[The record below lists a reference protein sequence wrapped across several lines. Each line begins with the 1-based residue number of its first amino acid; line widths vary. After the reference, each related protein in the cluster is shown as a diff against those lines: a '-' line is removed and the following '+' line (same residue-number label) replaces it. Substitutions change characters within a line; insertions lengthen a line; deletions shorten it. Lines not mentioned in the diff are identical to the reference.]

1 MSPAPRYLLNGFRI
15 EFSGPTL
22 TAYVQE
28 LPDPKQVA
36 ELRERLGEQWF
47 FWREGKQ
54 VFGIPKT
61 PEPTGRFGTRV
72 ELASVDHLRLVA
84 ARIADLLPQKFP
96 RYSALRRRPFS
107 FLSQQD
113 EIVSAIRARLP
124 QLPEILTGFTI
135 KPKFELDARIV
146 EQEDGKPYIGVF
158 VDVRT
163 RWTIRAPID
172 ELQAAGVDLEGL
184 YVVRRN
190 PTNDERRLVG
200 RIGSVERAS
209 VRLLESFEGLASIP
223 VEEVWL
229 EGSRHSF
236 GRCLKTL
243 LGARHIA
250 FEEERTRQEAQLF
263 AGPAIKKLLDRMGDY
278 LRKASPFDLGGGLT
292 CSVTET
298 IAAINSDGY
307 QTVIASGPVEYCFDA
322 ARTKRDEY
330 AWRGLEKWG
339 PFSRDSFP
347 KRSPLILVLFPDT
360 VQGSVEAFVR
370 ALRDGIT
377 GLVNSRYSAGFAKIF
392 SLANP
397 RFELR
402 RVSTLSK
409 TERPCLKYRTA
420 IEEALAGGAQPPD
433 AAIVVVLD
441 EHARLG
447 DTENPYL
454 YAKAT
459 ALLGSVPTQEVR
471 LSTLEQSPKQLQYI
485 LQNVGTA
492 LYAKMGGTP
501 WTVNQDL
508 TINDEIV
515 IGMGTC
521 ELSGSRFED
530 RQRFVG
536 ITTVFRGDGNYLL
549 ANVSRECAYDE
560 YPTVLRDSTLNILRE
575 IKVRNGWQA
584 GDTVRIVFHTFKP
597 LKKVEIADI
606 ARECVAAL
614 ENEHLIEFAFLTVS
628 LEHPF
633 TLLDLAQAGLK
644 SWKGGRKAVYVP
656 ERGIIAQLGRYTR
669 LVCTTGPF
677 LVKLEDAPLPK
688 PLLVRLHS
696 ASTFRDLSYLSAQ
709 VLKFTSLSWRSTLPA
724 KKPVTTYYSDLI
736 AELLAR
742 LRHVPGWSPEVLNLR
757 LRSSRWFL

>member
-1 MSPAPRYLLNGFRI
+1 MSSTPRYLLNGFRV
-15 EFSGPTL
+15 EFSGRTL
-22 TAYVQE
+22 TAYAREV
-28 LPDPKQVA
+28 LDPKQVRD
-36 ELRERLGEQWF
+36 LRERLGHEWF
-47 FWREGKQ
+47 VWREGRL
-54 VFGIPKT
+54 VFGIPKIS
-61 PEPTGRFGTRV
+61 EPTESFGNRV
-72 ELASVDHLRLVA
+72 ELAPVDHLPLLA
-84 ARIADLLPQKFP
+84 ARIADVLPQKFP
-96 RYSALRRRPFS
+96 GYSALRRRPFA
-107 FLSQQD
+107 FLSRQD
-113 EIVSAIRARLP
+113 EIVSAIRTELP
-124 QLPEILTGFTI
+124 QLPDILTGFTI

-158 VDVRT
+158 MDVRT
-163 RWTIRAPID
+163 RWAIGAPID

-190 PTNDERRLVG
+190 PTNGERRLVG
-200 RIGSVERAS
+200 RIGSVEGAS
-209 VRLLESFEGLASIP
+209 VHLLESFESLASIP
-223 VEEVWL
+223 VDDVWL

-236 GRCLKTL
+236 ARCLKSL
-243 LGARHIA
+243 LGARYIA
-250 FEEERTRQEAQLF
+250 FEEQRTRQEARLF
-263 AGPAIKKLLDRMGDY
+263 AGPAIKKLLDRMGEY
-278 LRKASPFDLGGGLT
+278 LRKASPIDLGGGLT
-292 CSVTET
+292 CSLTEA
-298 IAAINSDGY
+298 IAASNSDGY
-307 QTVIASGPVEYCFDA
+307 QTVIASGPVEYCYDA

-360 VQGSVEAFVR
+360 VQGSVEGFVR

-377 GLVNSRYSAGFAKIF
+377 GLLDSRYSAGFTKTF

-402 RVSTLSK
+402 RVPTLSK
-409 TERPCLKYRTA
+409 TARPCLKYRAA
-420 IEEALAGGAQPPD
+420 IEEALAGSAQAPD

-441 EHARLG
+441 EHARLT
-447 DTENPYL
+447 DAENPYL

-459 ALLGSVPTQEVR
+459 ALLGGVPTQEVR
-471 LSTLEQSPKQLQYI
+471 LSTIEQGPRQLQYV
-485 LQNVGTA
+485 LQNVATA

-549 ANVSRECAYDE
+549 SNVSRECAYGE
-560 YPTVLRDSTLNILRE
+560 YPKVLRDSTLDILRE
-575 IKVRNGWQA
+575 IKVRNGWQP
-584 GDTVRIVFHTFKP
+584 GDTIRIVFHTFKP

-614 ENEHLIEFAFLTVS
+614 ENENQIEFAFLTVS

-633 TLLDLAQAGLK
+633 TVLDLDQPGLR
-644 SWKGGRKAVYVP
+644 SWKGGKKAVYVP
-656 ERGIIAQLGRYTR
+656 ERGIIAQLDRYTR

-677 LVKLEDAPLPK
+677 LVKLEDAPLSR

-696 ASTFRDLSYLSAQ
+696 TSTFRDLSYLSIQ

-742 LRHVPGWSPEVLNLR
+742 LRHVPGWSQEVLNLR
-757 LRSSRWFL
+757 LRASRWFL

>member
-1 MSPAPRYLLNGFRI
+1 MTISARYLLNGFRV

-22 TAYVQE
+22 TAYVE
-28 LPDPKQVA
+28 EAPNPEQVWD
-36 ELRERLGEQWF
+36 LRRQLGDEWF
-47 FWREGKQ
+47 FWRDGQQ
-54 VFGIPKT
+54 VLGISKT
-61 PEPTGRFGTRV
+61 AEPTKSFGNRV
-72 ELASVDHLRLVA
+72 ELPCVDHLRLLA
-84 ARIADLLPQKFP
+84 ARIADVLPQKFP
-96 RYSALRRRPFS
+96 RYEALRRRPFA
-107 FLSQQD
+107 FLGQQD
-113 EIVSAIRARLP
+113 EVVSAIRTRMPRLP
-124 QLPEILTGFTI
+124 DIITGFTI

-146 EQEDGKPYIGVF
+146 EQQDGKPYVGLF
-158 VDVRT
+158 MDART
-163 RWTIRAPID
+163 RWTIRTPID

-190 PTNDERRLVG
+190 PADGGRRLVG
-200 RIGSVERAS
+200 RMRAMEGAS
-209 VRLLESFEGLASIP
+209 VHLLESFEGIASIP

-229 EGSRHSF
+229 EGSRQSF
-236 GRCLKTL
+236 ARCLKSL
-243 LGARHIA
+243 LGDRYIA
-250 FEEERTRQEAQLF
+250 FEKERTRQEAQLF
-263 AGPAIKKLLDRMGDY
+263 SGPAVRQLLDRMGEY
-278 LRKASPFDLGGGLT
+278 LRKASPINLGGGLT
-292 CSVTET
+292 CSVTEA
-298 IAAINSDGY
+298 IVAINDSGY
-307 QTVIASGPVEYCFDA
+307 QTVISSGPVEYCYDA

-347 KRSPLILVLFPDT
+347 RRSPLILVLFPDT
-360 VQGSVEAFVR
+360 VQGSVESFVR

-377 GLVNSRYSAGFAKIF
+377 GLVGSRYSAGLAKTF

-402 RVSTLSK
+402 RIPMLKSTAC
-409 TERPCLKYRTA
+409 PCLTYRAA
-420 IEEALAGGAQPPD
+420 IEEALAGSAQQPD
-433 AAIVVVLD
+433 AAIIVVLD
-441 EHARLG
+441 EHARLR
-447 DTENPYL
+447 DDENPYL

-459 ALLGSVPTQEVR
+459 ALLGGVPTQEVR
-471 LSTLEQSPKQLQYI
+471 LSTLEQSPKQLQYV

-560 YPTVLRDSTLNILRE
+560 YPKVLRDSTLSILRE
-575 IKVRNGWQA
+575 IKVRNGWQP
-584 GDTVRIVFHTFKP
+584 GDAIRIVFHTFKP
-597 LKKVEIADI
+597 LKHVEAADI

-614 ENEHLIEFAFLTVS
+614 ENDHQIEFAFLTVS

-633 TLLDLAQAGLK
+633 TVLDLAQPGLE
-644 SWKGGRKAVYVP
+644 SWKGGKKAVYVP
-656 ERGIIAQLGRYTR
+656 ERGLIAQLGRYTR
-669 LVCTTGPF
+669 LVSTTGPF

-688 PLLVRLHS
+688 PLLVRLHPG
-696 ASTFRDLSYLSAQ
+696 STFRDLTYLATQ

-757 LRSSRWFL
+757 LRASRWFL